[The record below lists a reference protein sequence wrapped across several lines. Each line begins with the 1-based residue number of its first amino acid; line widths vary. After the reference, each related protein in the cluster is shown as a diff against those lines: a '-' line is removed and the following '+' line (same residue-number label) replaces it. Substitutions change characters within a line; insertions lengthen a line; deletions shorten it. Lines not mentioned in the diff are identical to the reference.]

1 MDGIEQRLRH
11 QCMDWLAQREYS
23 RHELA
28 QKLTRRFF
36 GPNSR
41 RATPTAAA
49 SAVSLLAD
57 DASDVR
63 VTPDA
68 NQLIEAT
75 LVWLEER
82 QFLSD
87 ERCARLYVRSHIE
100 RGHGSLRI
108 RQELVFQKRLAAEL
122 VDAQLNACG
131 CDWFALAASVLAK
144 RFRRPA
150 ADLKEKARQLRFLQ
164 LRGFTAD
171 QCYYALEH
179 LQLADD

>member
-36 GPNSR
+36 SPNSR
-41 RATPTAAA
+41 RATPTAA

-57 DASDVR
+57 EEVDVPA
-63 VTPDA
+63 TPDA
-68 NQLIEAT
+68 SQLVAT
-75 LVWLEER
+75 TLDWLEER

-122 VDAQLNACG
+122 VEAHLRACG

-164 LRGFTAD
+164 SRGFTAD
-171 QCYYALEH
+171 QCYHALEQ